1 MAVGVPEQEV
11 FAAADR
17 VLARGERPTVERV
30 RAELGRGSPARV
42 GSLLETW
49 WEALAQRLAGETRL
63 PELPPAVAEA
73 FRAAWASAIEHGTA
87 LAQAAIA
94 DTAGQ
99 LAQERAQ
106 LAADRDQWQAAVAAA
121 QAAEREARQAAAVVE
136 ARLRDRQAQ
145 IEQLSAA
152 LREAQDQRDTVQAR
166 LAALESALEASRQT
180 LATQAVR
187 ARQERVDLQ
196 EHIRAVEDR
205 AHADVDQAR
214 QELKA
219 VRLQLQTVERAAS
232 DAARRHSRDL
242 AEARAALAMAQQEL
256 VAERA
261 RAETLAAQLQALG
274 DLPAALQATL
284 AQVGKQA
291 RRSPARKRIPRPSKA

>member
-1 MAVGVPEQEV
+1 MAVGVPEHEV

-42 GSLLETW
+42 GSLLEIW
-49 WEALAQRLAGETRL
+49 WEALAQRLAGESRL
-63 PELPPAVAEA
+63 PELPSAVAEA

-94 DTAGQ
+94 DTTDQ
-99 LAQERAQ
+99 LTQERAQ
-106 LAADRDQWQAAVAAA
+106 LAADRDQWQAAVAVA
-121 QAAEREARQAAAVVE
+121 QAAEHEARQAAAAAEV
-136 ARLRDRQAQ
+136 RLRDRQAQ
-145 IEQLSAA
+145 IEQQSAVM
-152 LREAQDQRDTVQAR
+152 RETQDQRDAIQAR
-166 LAALESALEASRQT
+166 QAALESALEASRQT
-180 LATQAVR
+180 LVAQAER

-196 EHIRAVEDR
+196 QHIRAVEDR

-232 DAARRHSRDL
+232 DAARRHTRDL
-242 AEARAALAMAQQEL
+242 GEARAVLAMAQQEL

-284 AQVGKQA
+284 AQVGKQVH
-291 RRSPARKRIPRPSKA
+291 RSPARKRIPRPSKA

>member
-180 LATQAVR
+180 LATQAER